1 MPIELPSDLAASFW
15 LLGLINNSAYVIMI
29 AGAKEINEGGV
40 ALVFLCNVLPSFLCK
55 LTGPAW
61 FHLVSYSARI
71 NACMLLMSSSFFV
84 VGLAS
89 DYRVKLFGVCLAS
102 LQSGLGEASILALS
116 SRYEDPTLCLTCWS
130 SGTGAA
136 GVFGFAWVYVLN
148 TLLGWSFAVTL
159 GVANLL
165 TACFGAIFFIML
177 PAPDKDPSLDV
188 DSASDSDGV
197 NGVVDDSENLLPS
210 SPSSSADLDPFPPA
224 SPSASLK
231 KPSSS
236 SSSSSS
242 SLASSP
248 APMSC
253 MSRFLFARTLWPYMI
268 PLFLVYFAEYAMQSG
283 TWAAIGFPVTDES
296 ARKAFYQQANWVY
309 QGGVFVSRSSGRFW
323 RAGIAALWA
332 MPVVQCFMLVFFYL
346 VASYQI
352 MYDAAFLLV
361 LCFFVGLLG
370 GAVYVNAFNIIS
382 REVEEGKVELALATA
397 SVADSMGIM
406 LSDVT
411 GLFLQACIYEKYGIT
426 G

>member
-1 MPIELPSDLAASFW
+1 MT
-15 LLGLINNSAYVIMI
+15 
-29 AGAKEINEGGV
+29 
-40 ALVFLCNVLPSFLCK
+40 LV
-55 LTGPAW
+55 
-61 FHLVSYSARI
+61 
-71 NACMLLMSSSFFV
+71 
-84 VGLAS
+84 
-89 DYRVKLFGVCLAS
+89 
-102 LQSGLGEASILALS
+102 
-116 SRYEDPTLCLTCWS
+116 
-130 SGTGAA
+130 
-136 GVFGFAWVYVLN
+136 
-148 TLLGWSFAVTL
+148 
-159 GVANLL
+159 VANLL

-177 PAPDKDPSLDV
+177 PAPDKDPSLDA
-188 DSASDSDGV
+188 DSASDSDGA

-253 MSRFLFARTLWPYMI
+253 MSRFFFARTLWPYMI

-283 TWAAIGFPVTDES
+283 TWAGEPMQHDGMHHVWRMKYLPPSPLPLAIGFPVTDEN

-346 VASYQI
+346 VATYQI

-426 G
+426 GASVQCGG